1 MKKIFLKEEH
11 IKYIKEEIKKGQ
23 INVPSSIL
31 NALQRKETYIP
42 LNDID
47 FSKKL
52 LDKSFNNTLSFFSDD
67 IMSVPLNKTLNHL
80 SKLIVMCN
88 KKEKNIKPQLEK
100 LCYDTI
106 IRIFNIPEDEI
117 AFSCELVDFIDDGK
131 EFHISPDT
139 DEDFEYENLEAID
152 VEKTEVE
159 KRRLINML
167 TIGASQKIFDESKR
181 LYLNEVSDLD
191 EELPY
196 LYSKLMKLNQ
206 HLLYRCDV
214 KIKDKNH
221 HQGGYVKVTLGNDDE
236 LSKIE
241 VKAVNFPILLFESI
255 KGIMELV
262 SSNGLP
268 DDMSIAKN
276 VINKS
281 DILEEEPWD
290 MRFGGELWN
299 IVTLNK
305 NIDTKIIPDFFSK
318 LIEIDAIDFISL
330 INELSH
336 NTKQGKQS
344 VEELIKD
351 CEYTSEYNDFE
362 TDIIKKK
369 TDLDVIE
376 DGYFNEEELSHFG

>member
-31 NALQRKETYIP
+31 NALQKKETYIP
-42 LNDID
+42 LNDVD

-52 LDKSFNNTLSFFSDD
+52 LDKSFNNTLSFFPDD

-159 KRRLINML
+159 TRRLINML
-167 TIGASQKIFDESKR
+167 TIGASQKIFDE
-181 LYLNEVSDLD
+181 
-191 EELPY
+191 
-196 LYSKLMKLNQ
+196 
-206 HLLYRCDV
+206 
-214 KIKDKNH
+214 
-221 HQGGYVKVTLGNDDE
+221 
-236 LSKIE
+236 
-241 VKAVNFPILLFESI
+241 
-255 KGIMELV
+255 
-262 SSNGLP
+262 
-268 DDMSIAKN
+268 
-276 VINKS
+276 
-281 DILEEEPWD
+281 
-290 MRFGGELWN
+290 
-299 IVTLNK
+299 
-305 NIDTKIIPDFFSK
+305 
-318 LIEIDAIDFISL
+318 
-330 INELSH
+330 
-336 NTKQGKQS
+336 
-344 VEELIKD
+344 
-351 CEYTSEYNDFE
+351 
-362 TDIIKKK
+362 
-369 TDLDVIE
+369 
-376 DGYFNEEELSHFG
+376 

>member
-1 MKKIFLKEEH
+1 M
-11 IKYIKEEIKKGQ
+11 
-23 INVPSSIL
+23 
-31 NALQRKETYIP
+31 
-42 LNDID
+42 
-47 FSKKL
+47 
-52 LDKSFNNTLSFFSDD
+52 
-67 IMSVPLNKTLNHL
+67 
-80 SKLIVMCN
+80 
-88 KKEKNIKPQLEK
+88 
-100 LCYDTI
+100 
-106 IRIFNIPEDEI
+106 
-117 AFSCELVDFIDDGK
+117 
-131 EFHISPDT
+131 
-139 DEDFEYENLEAID
+139 
-152 VEKTEVE
+152 
-159 KRRLINML
+159 
-167 TIGASQKIFDESKR
+167 
-181 LYLNEVSDLD
+181 
-191 EELPY
+191 
-196 LYSKLMKLNQ
+196 
-206 HLLYRCDV
+206 
-214 KIKDKNH
+214 
-221 HQGGYVKVTLGNDDE
+221 
-236 LSKIE
+236 
-241 VKAVNFPILLFESI
+241 KAVNFPILLFESI

-344 VEELIKD
+344 IEELIKD

-362 TDIIKKK
+362 TDILKKK

>member
-1 MKKIFLKEEH
+1 MKKIFLKEEQ
-11 IKYIKEEIKKGQ
+11 IEYIKDELRKERA
-23 INVPSSIL
+23 NVPSTIL
-31 NALQRKETYIP
+31 DALEKKETYIP

-52 LDKSFNNTLSFFSDD
+52 LDKSFKDTLSFFSDD
-67 IMSVPLNKTLNHL
+67 ITSVPLNKVLNHL
-80 SKLIVMCN
+80 GKLMALCN
-88 KKEKNIKPQLEK
+88 KKEKSIKPQLEK

-106 IRIFNIPEDEI
+106 IRIFSIPEDEI
-117 AFSCELVDFIDDGK
+117 AFSCELVDFIDNGK

-139 DEDFEYENLEAID
+139 DESFEYENLDAID
-152 VEKTEVE
+152 SEKTEVE
-159 KRRLINML
+159 KRRLIDIL
-167 TIGASQKIFDESKR
+167 SVGASQKIFNVSKK
-181 LYLNEVSDLD
+181 LYLNEISDLD

-206 HLLYRCDV
+206 YLLYHCDV
-214 KIKDKNH
+214 DISDKNH
-221 HQGGYVKVTLGNDDE
+221 HQGGYVKVTLGNDDK

-268 DDMSIAKN
+268 DDMSVAKN

-305 NIDTKIIPDFFSK
+305 NLDTKIIPDFFSK
-318 LIEIDAIDFISL
+318 LIGIDAIDFISL
-330 INELSH
+330 IDELSH
-336 NTKQGKQS
+336 NTRQGKRS
-344 VEELIKD
+344 IEELIKD
-351 CEYTSEYNDFE
+351 CEYTSEYDRFE
-362 TDIIKKK
+362 TDILKKK
-369 TDLDVIE
+369 TDMDMIE
-376 DGYFNEEELSHFG
+376 DGYFNEEELLAFS